1 MANTFLTPQIIAQEA
16 LAILRNQLIFAE
28 LVHTDYANEFVKVG
42 DTITVRK
49 PAELIAKDFS
59 GSIASQDLTESGV
72 TVKLDKFKDVSVAIT
87 SQQASLELRDFAKQV
102 IEPAMVAIAQQIDED
117 LANFIYEKASG
128 SVLAS
133 SATPANLADIAE
145 VGKKLDIAKAPLQE
159 RHLVLSPEHKYRYA
173 LTEILTKVN
182 HAGSNETLRE
192 ALLGKVYGMA
202 TYMNQNLPE
211 STSSTTG
218 TAKGSFSVASA
229 SSGAVALSQVSP
241 GGGTVKIGEGF
252 VYEGILYRFTAN
264 ATASSGSVASVAV
277 SPAFPSGVSATSVKM
292 VRLSSSVGFHKNAF
306 AFVIRPLDLP
316 MGAARASV
324 VNGEGLSVRVVYD
337 YNQSSKTDTISF
349 DVLYGIA
356 ALRPELAVA
365 IQDNYTP

>member
-102 IEPAMVAIAQQIDED
+102 IEPAMVAIAQKIDED
-117 LANFIYEKASG
+117 LANFIFEKASG

-133 SATPANLADIAE
+133 SATINDLAHIAE
-145 VGKKLDIAKAPLQE
+145 VGKKLDIAKAPMQE

-192 ALLGKVYGMA
+192 AMLGKVYGMM

-211 STSSTTG
+211 ATGSKG
-218 TAKGSFSVASA
+218 TATEKFSVQSGSQSGKVKLTLMSGASA
-229 SSGAVALSQVSP
+229 E
-241 GGGTVKIGEGF
+241 VKIGEGF
-252 VYEGILYRFTAN
+252 VYEGVLYRFTADGTATSN
-264 ATASSGSVASVAV
+264 AIANIAV
-277 SPAFPSGVSATSVKM
+277 EPAFPSGVSVTSVRM

-365 IQDNYTP
+365 IQDTF

>member
-49 PAELIAKDFS
+49 PAELIAKDFA

-87 SQQASLELRDFAKQV
+87 SQQASLELRDFARQV
-102 IEPAMVAIAQQIDED
+102 IEPAMVALAQQIDED

-133 SATPANLADIAE
+133 SATPTNLADIAE

-182 HAGSNETLRE
+182 FAGSNETLRE
-192 ALLGKVYGMA
+192 SLLGKVYGMQ
-202 TYMNQNLPE
+202 TYMDQNLPE
-211 STSSTTG
+211 STSSVAG
-218 TAKGSFSVASA
+218 TAKGTISVAS
-229 SSGAVALSQVSP
+229 SSDAGEVDVTGLSLAT
-241 GGGTVKIGEGF
+241 GTLKIGEGF
-252 VYEGILYRFTAN
+252 IYEGILYRFTENVSGTSN
-264 ATASSGSVASVAV
+264 AQASRAV
-277 SPAFPSGVSATSVKM
+277 SPAFPAGVSATEVRI

-324 VNGEGLSVRVVYD
+324 VNGEGLSVRVVYGYD
-337 YNQSSKTDTISF
+337 QNSKTDTISF

-365 IQDNYTP
+365 VQDNY

>member
-49 PAELIAKDFS
+49 PAELIAKDFA

-117 LANFIYEKASG
+117 LANFIFEKASG
-128 SVLAS
+128 SVLAG
-133 SATPANLADIAE
+133 SATPADLADIAS
-145 VGKKLDIAKAPLQE
+145 VGKKLDIAKAPMQE

-173 LTEILTKVN
+173 LTEILTRVN

-192 ALLGKVYGMA
+192 ALLGKVYGMQ

-211 STSSTTG
+211 STSSTNG
-218 TAKGSFSVASA
+218 TAKGTISVAS
-229 SSGAVALSQVSP
+229 SSDAGEVDVTGLSLAT
-241 GGGTVKIGEGF
+241 GTLKIGEGF
-252 VYEGILYRFTAN
+252 VFEGVLYRFTENVSGTSN
-264 ATASSGSVASVAV
+264 AQASRAV
-277 SPAFPSGVSATSVKM
+277 SPAFPAGKSATEVRI

-365 IQDNYTP
+365 IQDNY

>member
-49 PAELIAKDFS
+49 PAELIAKDFA
-59 GSIASQDLTESGV
+59 GSISSQDLTESGV

-87 SQQASLELRDFAKQV
+87 SQQASLELRDFARQV

-117 LANFIYEKASG
+117 LANFIFEKAGG
-128 SVLAS
+128 SVLADN
-133 SATPANLADIAE
+133 ATINDLAHIAE
-145 VGKKLDIAKAPLQE
+145 VGKKLDIAKAPMQE

-182 HAGSNETLRE
+182 FAGSNETLRE
-192 ALLGKVYGMA
+192 SLLGKVYGMQ

-211 STSSTTG
+211 ATG
-218 TAKGSFSVASA
+218 SKGSAVEKFSVASGTQ
-229 SSGAVALSQVSP
+229 SGKVKLTLMSGATAE
-241 GGGTVKIGEGF
+241 VKIGEGF
-252 VYEGILYRFTAN
+252 VYEGQLYRFTADGTATSN
-264 ATASSGSVASVAV
+264 AIANIAV
-277 SPAFPSGVSATSVKM
+277 EPAFPAGVSATSVRM

-365 IQDNYTP
+365 IQDTF

>member
-87 SQQASLELRDFAKQV
+87 SQQASLELRDFARQV
-102 IEPAMVAIAQQIDED
+102 IEPAMVALAQQIDED
-117 LANFIYEKASG
+117 LANFIYEKSSG

-133 SATPANLADIAE
+133 SASPTNLADIAE

-182 HAGSNETLRE
+182 FAGSNETLRE
-192 ALLGKVYGMA
+192 ALLGKVYGMQ

-211 STSSTTG
+211 STASVAG
-218 TAKGSFSVASA
+218 TAKGTISVAS
-229 SSGAVALSQVSP
+229 SSDSGEVDVTGLSLAT
-241 GGGTVKIGEGF
+241 GTLKIGEGF
-252 VYEGILYRFTAN
+252 IYNGILYRFTENVTGTSN
-264 ATASSGSVASVAV
+264 AQASRAV
-277 SPAFPSGVSATSVKM
+277 SPAFPAGVSATEVRI

-324 VNGEGLSVRVVYD
+324 VNGEGLSVRVVYGYD
-337 YNQSSKTDTISF
+337 QNSKTDTISF

-365 IQDNYTP
+365 VQDNY

>member
-59 GSIASQDLTESGV
+59 GSISSQDLTESGV

-87 SQQASLELRDFAKQV
+87 SQQASLELRDFARQV
-102 IEPAMVAIAQQIDED
+102 IEPAMVALAQQIDED
-117 LANFIYEKASG
+117 LANFIYEKSSG

-133 SATPANLADIAE
+133 SASPSTLADIAE

-182 HAGSNETLRE
+182 FAGSNETLRE
-192 ALLGKVYGMA
+192 ALLGKVYGMQ

-211 STSSTTG
+211 STSSANG
-218 TAKGSFSVASA
+218 SAKGTISVAS
-229 SSGAVALSQVSP
+229 SSDSGEVDITGLS
-241 GGGTVKIGEGF
+241 TATATLKIGEGF
-252 VYEGILYRFTAN
+252 VFEGILYRFTENVTGVSN
-264 ATASSGSVASVAV
+264 AKASVAV
-277 SPAFPSGVSATSVKM
+277 SPAFPAGKSATEVRI

-365 IQDNYTP
+365 IQDNY

>member
-49 PAELIAKDFS
+49 PAELIAKDFA

-87 SQQASLELRDFAKQV
+87 SQQASLELRDFARQV
-102 IEPAMVAIAQQIDED
+102 IEPAMVAIAQKIDED
-117 LANFIYEKASG
+117 IANFIFEKASG

-133 SATPANLADIAE
+133 SATINDLAHIAE
-145 VGKKLDIAKAPLQE
+145 VGKKLDVAKAPMQE

-182 HAGSNETLRE
+182 FAGSNETLRE
-192 ALLGKVYGMA
+192 SLLGKVYGMQ

-211 STSSTTG
+211 ATG
-218 TAKGSFSVASA
+218 SKGSAVEKFSVQ
-229 SSGAVALSQVSP
+229 SGTQSGKVKLTLMSGETAN
-241 GGGTVKIGEGF
+241 VKIGEGF
-252 VYEGILYRFTAN
+252 VYEGQLYRFTADGT
-264 ATASSGSVASVAV
+264 ATSSAIANIAV
-277 SPAFPSGVSATSVKM
+277 EPAFPSGVSATSVRM

-365 IQDNYTP
+365 IQDTYA

>member
-49 PAELIAKDFS
+49 PAELIAKDFA
-59 GSIASQDLTESGV
+59 GSISAQDLTEQGV
-72 TVKLDKFKDVSVAIT
+72 TVKLDRFKDVSVSIT
-87 SQQASLELRDFAKQV
+87 SQQASLELRDFARQV
-102 IEPAMVAIAQQIDED
+102 IEPAMVAIAQKIDED
-117 LANFIYEKASG
+117 IANFIFEKASG

-133 SATPANLADIAE
+133 SATINDLAHIAE
-145 VGKKLDIAKAPLQE
+145 VGKKLDVAKAPMQE

-182 HAGSNETLRE
+182 FAGSNETLRE
-192 ALLGKVYGMA
+192 SLLGKVYGMQ

-211 STSSTTG
+211 ATG
-218 TAKGSFSVASA
+218 SKGSAVEKFSVQ
-229 SSGAVALSQVSP
+229 SGTQSGKVKLTLMSGETAN
-241 GGGTVKIGEGF
+241 VKIGEGF
-252 VYEGILYRFTAN
+252 VYEGTLYRFTADGS
-264 ATASSGSVASVAV
+264 ATSSAIANIAV
-277 SPAFPSGVSATSVKM
+277 EPAFPAGVSATSVRM

-316 MGAARASV
+316 MGAPRASV

-356 ALRPELAVA
+356 SLRPELAVA
-365 IQDNYTP
+365 IQDTYA

>member
-59 GSIASQDLTESGV
+59 GSISSQDLTESGV

-87 SQQASLELRDFAKQV
+87 SQQASLELRDFARQV
-102 IEPAMVAIAQQIDED
+102 IEPAMVALAQQIDED
-117 LANFIYEKASG
+117 LANFIYEKSSG

-133 SATPANLADIAE
+133 SASPTSLADIAE

-182 HAGSNETLRE
+182 FAGSNETLRE
-192 ALLGKVYGMA
+192 ALLGKVYGMQ

-211 STSSTTG
+211 STSSTNG
-218 TAKGSFSVASA
+218 SAKGTISVAS
-229 SSGAVALSQVSP
+229 SSDSGEVDITGLS
-241 GGGTVKIGEGF
+241 TATATLKIGEGF
-252 VYEGILYRFTAN
+252 VFEGILYRFTENVTGVSN
-264 ATASSGSVASVAV
+264 AKASVAV
-277 SPAFPSGVSATSVKM
+277 SPAFPAGKSATEVRI

-365 IQDNYTP
+365 IQDNY